1 VERIPQQRPPG
12 RPGPGADDVRDLL
25 VLASEE
31 LRGPLTSVSGYL
43 QVLLD
48 GEVGE
53 LGPGQH
59 RVASIAARNAERLER
74 LVDDLIVV
82 AQLQAGAPAGDPLD
96 LGALVRERVRG
107 AAGSA
112 EARGVL
118 LGAGSEPCPRVA
130 GDVISLG
137 QAVDYLLQYA
147 IGFSMPGGAV
157 EALACAAG
165 PGEVAVEVR
174 DQGIPLDPAEV
185 GELFAGRTAPASA
198 GPRGMLGSRLGLYLV
213 RMVAEAHGG
222 RAEAECGDDGGTR
235 LRMVL
240 PALTA

>member
-1 VERIPQQRPPG
+1 
-12 RPGPGADDVRDLL
+12 VRELL

-43 QVLLD
+43 QVLMD

-53 LGPGQH
+53 LGAGQR
-59 RVASIAARNAERLER
+59 RVAAIAARNAERMER

-82 AQLQAGAPAGDPLD
+82 AQLRAGAPGSDPLD
-96 LGALVRERVRG
+96 LGALVRDRVRS
-107 AAGSA
+107 AAGAA

-118 LGAGSEPCPRVA
+118 LGAGSEPCPPVA

-137 QAVDYLLQYA
+137 QAVDYLLEHA
-147 IGFSMPGGAV
+147 IGFSVPGGAV

-165 PGEVAVEVR
+165 PGEVAVEIR
-174 DQGIPLDPAEV
+174 DEGIPLEPAEV
-185 GELFAGRTAPASA
+185 ADLFAGRTAPANA
-198 GPRGMLGSRLGLYLV
+198 GPRRMLGSRLGLYLV

-222 RAEAECGDDGGTR
+222 RAEAERADDGGTR

-240 PALTA
+240 PAMAC